1 MLFVYLLGWAKAFG
15 LALAT
20 STISS
25 EHSVTESSHAVFP
38 RDTSDM
44 IYGETPTCSEECM
57 ATRDAAEALNR
68 KAESATTS
76 QTHPEPSHIL
86 EAMGILDVQGGVD
99 DLEALSSRA
108 DITSSPHSN
117 VPTDPVGPNVR
128 MGDKVAFSLDFT
140 GSMPTQDLF
149 DTSSQLP
156 SIDLG
161 GLPPFELDT
170 TVTISHTGH
179 PWRSNM
185 PGFNPGTP
193 LTTAQFSSE
202 PPSSST
208 SPPSASTSANPP
220 SGTPLS
226 KAETI
231 GVVVAVLGLLLVAM
245 TLRLLYCRFVFPRR
259 NQASPQPPD
268 LQLVGF
274 PYPTPLLSPGYSPVR
289 SWRDSQRLQTTTP
302 RHGTTSTENISSDE
316 RDHAASAGAQN
327 DLTRSEVGQ
336 PRTCAPEEYRVSPLG
351 SSAGRKS
358 RSTIES
364 ILSAYT
370 PSRYSELN
378 TENNETGAT
387 KRVAS

>member
-1 MLFVYLLGWAKAFG
+1 MLFVYFLGWAKAFG

-25 EHSVTESSHAVFP
+25 EHSVTESSHGVFR

-86 EAMGILDVQGGVD
+86 EALVVLDIPGGVD
-99 DLEALSSRA
+99 GLEGLSPRA

-128 MGDKVAFSLDFT
+128 IGDKVAFSPDFT

-193 LTTAQFSSE
+193 LTAAPFSSE

-226 KAETI
+226 KGETI

-245 TLRLLYCRFVFPRR
+245 TLRLLYCRRIPVSNSSSLTGVFPGEK
-259 NQASPQPPD
+259 
-268 LQLVGF
+268 L
-274 PYPTPLLSPGYSPVR
+274 
-289 SWRDSQRLQTTTP
+289 
-302 RHGTTSTENISSDE
+302 E
-316 RDHAASAGAQN
+316 
-327 DLTRSEVGQ
+327 GQ
-336 PRTCAPEEYRVSPLG
+336 PEVADNNAKARYYEYG
-351 SSAGRKS
+351 EYKQ
-358 RSTIES
+358 
-364 ILSAYT
+364 
-370 PSRYSELN
+370 
-378 TENNETGAT
+378 
-387 KRVAS
+387 

>member
-1 MLFVYLLGWAKAFG
+1 
-15 LALAT
+15 
-20 STISS
+20 
-25 EHSVTESSHAVFP
+25 
-38 RDTSDM
+38 
-44 IYGETPTCSEECM
+44 
-57 ATRDAAEALNR
+57 
-68 KAESATTS
+68 
-76 QTHPEPSHIL
+76 
-86 EAMGILDVQGGVD
+86 
-99 DLEALSSRA
+99 
-108 DITSSPHSN
+108 
-117 VPTDPVGPNVR
+117 
-128 MGDKVAFSLDFT
+128 MGDEVAFSLDFT

-156 SIDLG
+156 SVDLG

-185 PGFNPGTP
+185 PGINPGTP
-193 LTTAQFSSE
+193 RTTFSSE
-202 PPSSST
+202 PSSSST
-208 SPPSASTSANPP
+208 SPPSASTSASPP
-220 SGTPLS
+220 SGTSLS

-231 GVVVAVLGLLLVAM
+231 GVVVAVLGLLLVVV
-245 TLRLLYCRFVFPRR
+245 TLRLLYCRFVSPRR
-259 NQASPQPPD
+259 NQPSPQPAD

-316 RDHAASAGAQN
+316 RDHTASAGAQN